1 MKSPLK
7 RTPSPPVLKHLL
19 VALRPY
25 PVQVFLLLA
34 TIVFDSLFDTAIP
47 VVLSLLLDQAA
58 AQRNLPLAIL
68 LGGGLAGGWMVSIG
82 SQFSRDYLYAWIT
95 SKVLTDLRIRVEA
108 HLHERDFARL
118 RELRPS
124 DVSGAL
130 GAELARIENLLLNVL
145 PSFLFAAL
153 YLVFSLAAMAG
164 TDLRLA
170 TFVLVLLPLAVL
182 GPRILGHRASEQ
194 GGVARQEESDLGSS
208 AQETFHAQ
216 PLLRTFD
223 LSGRFRASFSEKAQK
238 LRLHSRRFYH
248 LTNLARRTPNLTMQ
262 VSQFGLMF
270 FGLVLLWQGQ
280 LGLGAFVAF
289 NLLFLNIS
297 MSVIELS
304 ATYGGWLAAGLAFA
318 RLQVFDAP
326 VPSTG
331 RAGSTESGD
340 SHEGPI
346 ALEFDRVDFSY
357 VPGRALLRELS
368 FRLEPGKRIAV
379 VGPSGSGK
387 STLAALL
394 SGLYHPD
401 QGRILW
407 NGKDLAALDPAGL
420 RSRLGIVF
428 QENTILNASLDDN
441 IRLGTLGGDVD
452 AAVREAGLAAWV
464 ADLPQGLATP
474 AGEAGGF
481 LSGGQKQRL
490 ALARALI
497 RKPGLLLLDEATS
510 ALDPLS
516 ESLVNQTLREL
527 AGRTTIVH
535 ITHRLEGI
543 RDYDAILVLEKGK
556 VVETGT
562 HESLMGAK
570 GLYAG
575 LWAKQS
581 SVIVSSDA
589 REAKLTPEALAALP
603 LFSGCQRQTLEALSA
618 QFVSETAE
626 AGHRVIRQGTPGSRF
641 FVVARGRVDVFVAPN
656 SGGPEIV
663 VATLEDGDFFGEMS
677 LLQSALTSATVT
689 ARIPTLLL
697 ALEKSTFQALIA
709 SDPVVAQRVRE
720 MAALRKVEN
729 ARHRSGG

>member
-1 MKSPLK
+1 MKSPPK
-7 RTPSPPVLKHLL
+7 RTPSPPVLKYLL
-19 VALRPY
+19 AALRPY
-25 PVQVFLLLA
+25 PVPVFLLLG

-58 AQRNLPLAIL
+58 TQRNLNLAL
-68 LGGGLAGGWMVSIG
+68 FLGGGLAGGWLVSIG
-82 SQFSRDYLYAWIT
+82 SQFSRDYLYAWVT
-95 SKVLTDLRIRVEA
+95 SRVLTDLRVRVEA

-130 GAELARIENLLLNVL
+130 GSELARIENLLLNVL

-153 YLVFSLAAMAG
+153 YLLFSLVAMAG

-182 GPRILGHRASEQ
+182 GPRVLGHRASAQ
-194 GGVARQEESDLGSS
+194 GAAARQEESDLGSS
-208 AQETFHAQ
+208 AQESFHAQ

-223 LSGRFRASFSEKAQK
+223 LSGRFQAAFSQKAQH

-262 VSQFGLMF
+262 VTQFGLML

-297 MSVIELS
+297 MSVVELS

-318 RLQVFDAP
+318 RLQVFSAP
-326 VPSTG
+326 LP
-331 RAGSTESGD
+331 RATVAGGEDTQESG
-340 SHEGPI
+340 EGPI
-346 ALEFDRVDFSY
+346 SLEFDSVAFSY
-357 VPGRALLRELS
+357 DSTRPLLRELS
-368 FRLEPGKRIAV
+368 FSLEPGKRIAV

-394 SGLYHPD
+394 SGLYRPNE
-401 QGRILW
+401 GRVLW
-407 NGKDLAALDPAGL
+407 NGRDLAQLDPAGL
-420 RSRLGIVF
+420 HARLGIVF
-428 QENTILNASLDDN
+428 QENTILNASLEDN
-441 IRLGTLGGDVD
+441 IRLGTAGGDVEE
-452 AAVREAGLAAWV
+452 AVRDAGLAAWV
-464 ADLPQGLATP
+464 ADLPQALATP

-490 ALARALI
+490 ALARALV
-497 RKPGLLLLDEATS
+497 RKPGLLILDEATS

-516 ESLVNQTLREL
+516 ESLVNQTLRGL
-527 AGRTTIVH
+527 VGRTTVVH

-543 RDYDAILVLEKGK
+543 RDYDTILVLDKGK
-556 VVETGT
+556 VVESGT
-562 HESLMGAK
+562 HDSLMAAQ

-575 LWAKQS
+575 LWTKQS
-581 SVIVSSDA
+581 GVKVSSDA
-589 REAKLTPEALAALP
+589 KEAKLTPDALAALP
-603 LFSGCQRQTLEALSA
+603 LFLGCKRQTLEALSA

-626 AGHRVIRQGTPGSRF
+626 AGHRIIRQGTPGSRF
-641 FVVARGRVDVFVAPN
+641 FVVARGRVDVFVAPDN
-656 SGGPEIV
+656 GGPEILA
-663 VATLEDGDFFGEMS
+663 ATMEDGDFFGEMS

-697 ALEKSTFQALIA
+697 ALEKSTFQALIS

-720 MAALRKVEN
+720 MADLRKVEN
-729 ARHRSGG
+729 ARRRSGS